1 MDEPGRAVRI
11 EVPGEVGD
19 SEDVHAEVCI
29 HPEHHREDGGEQ
41 DDHRQH
47 LNELEDKLYRR
58 CFDKVT
64 CSVQWKSY
72 FQDNHFKV
80 DDLCGDDKVDGEEEE
95 EANTLMGRKESST
108 SMVDKKRD
116 GKISVVKLQKIIS
129 RLEDHENPLYLGPVV
144 NRMDQKSKRDMV
156 KNTLNEIDKNQDGYI
171 CYEEFKQFVAKVR
184 RSQILSTQKS
194 RY

>member
-1 MDEPGRAVRI
+1 M
-11 EVPGEVGD
+11 
-19 SEDVHAEVCI
+19 
-29 HPEHHREDGGEQ
+29 
-41 DDHRQH
+41 
-47 LNELEDKLYRR
+47 
-58 CFDKVT
+58 
-64 CSVQWKSY
+64 
-72 FQDNHFKV
+72 
-80 DDLCGDDKVDGEEEE
+80 DGEEEE
-95 EANTLMGRKESST
+95 EEATTLMGRKESST